1 MRGSSSTWILVAL
14 WLVAALIVG
23 GTWWLISLQ
32 TSAANDI
39 AIMIEESEAAVIAE
53 DWEKAAH
60 EIRQLIVNWEKTRKV
75 WALHTEHQEM
85 DGITDALVEAEA
97 LIAAEEKSA
106 LAPLRV
112 ARDRIITLPQR
123 DRLDLENLF

>member
-14 WLVAALIVG
+14 WLMAALIVG

-39 AIMIEESEAAVIAE
+39 ATMIEESEAAVIAE

>member
-23 GTWWLISLQ
+23 GTWWVISLQ

-112 ARDRIITLPQR
+112 
-123 DRLDLENLF
+123 